1 MNATKRSLI
10 RTISL
15 SLSVCLIL
23 LTTSCSLLKREVV
36 VLPESRILEE
46 HPTKEYWTCISDGY
60 LQEVLI
66 KLERCKDGKR

>member
-1 MNATKRSLI
+1 
-10 RTISL
+10 L
-15 SLSVCLIL
+15 S
-23 LTTSCSLLKREVV
+23 TTSCSLLKREVV
-36 VLPESRILEE
+36 VLPKDRILEE